1 MAPHPRVG
9 PLVLERLGPADLP
22 EAFGWLDQDPALNVY
37 LIALL
42 LRDALSAP
50 RDEYWAVRRD
60 GELAAMLHIGHASGA
75 VLPLGEDPAAL
86 QRLADHARQCLQA
99 LPRRFQVIGPRA
111 AVLAILDPI
120 ARAGL
125 RPRLERR
132 QVYMSLEP
140 GTLPA
145 FPRLPE
151 LATARPE
158 DFEALFESG
167 ARLRLE
173 ELEEDPRLVDPA
185 GYRRRVEE
193 ECRDGH
199 AWLWRDAAGLCFRA
213 SVSAITGDAA
223 QVSGVY
229 TPPERRDQGLA
240 RRGLSELCTRLLG
253 RTRSVC
259 LFVNDINAPALALY
273 RRLGF
278 VERAAWYSAFFD
290 AGRDL
295 GRDPGR

>member
-1 MAPHPRVG
+1 MVPHPRIG
-9 PLVLERLGPADLP
+9 PLVLDRLGPGDLP
-22 EAFGWLDQDPALNVY
+22 EAFGWLDRDPVLNVY

-42 LRDALSAP
+42 LRDALAAP
-50 RDEYWAVRRD
+50 RDEYWGVRRD
-60 GELAAMLHIGHASGA
+60 GELTALLHIGNPSGA
-75 VLPLGEDPAAL
+75 VLPLGDDPAAL
-86 QRLADHARQCLQA
+86 RLIAERVRLRLPA

-111 AVLAILDPI
+111 AVLATLEPI

-125 RPRLERR
+125 SPRLERR
-132 QVYMSLEP
+132 QVYMALEP
-140 GTLPA
+140 RALPP

-151 LATARPE
+151 LTTARPE
-158 DFEALFESG
+158 DFELLHESG
-167 ARLRLE
+167 ARLRRE
-173 ELEEDPRLVDPA
+173 ELEEDPRQVDPA

-199 AWLWRDAAGLCFRA
+199 AWLWRDQAGLCFRA

-240 RRGLSELCTRLLG
+240 RRGLSELCARLFE
-253 RTRSVC
+253 RSRAAC
-259 LFVNDINAPALALY
+259 LFVNDFNAPALALY

-290 AGRDL
+290 TGR
-295 GRDPGR
+295 